1 MAYIS
6 KSGFKTVAAKATR
19 GTALTTGTTT
29 ANTWYEILTAG
40 ASTALPSSMVGL
52 VFRSPDT
59 SSTQIT
65 LATGDSVYPLTLTQ
79 ICKTDA
85 EITCEE
91 GTIDVTDD
99 CENGYNAYILD
110 GYRDVSGT
118 LNGFLKFDDATGEL
132 MSGAAEMLGRFFT
145 VVTDDGDGTYV
156 VTSAENE
163 AFLLFMCMNKD
174 AAVGDIQNWIILP
187 ILLSSLGTGA
197 GLKDAQ
203 KRDLSFSKAQGS
215 PACNYQRTVFAGDT
229 VDAIFS

>member
-19 GTALTTGTTT
+19 GSILSTGMTA
-29 ANTWYEILTAG
+29 ANTWYEVATVG
-40 ASTALPSSMVGL
+40 TTSALPDERVGS

-59 SSTQIT
+59 SDTQIT
-65 LATGDSVYPLTLTQ
+65 LGTGDSAYPITLEQ

-99 CENGYNAYILD
+99 CENGFNAYILD
-110 GYRDVSGT
+110 GYRDISGT

-132 MSGAAEMLGRFFT
+132 TTGAAEMLGRFFSVT
-145 VVTDDGDGTYV
+145 TDDGEGAYV
-156 VTSAENE
+156 VKAAENE
-163 AFLLFMCMNKD
+163 KFLLFMCMNKD
-174 AAVGDIQNWIILP
+174 AAVGDTQNWIILP

-203 KRDLSFSKAQGS
+203 KRDLSWQKAQG
-215 PACNYQRTVFAGDT
+215 PAINYRRVVFAADT
-229 VDAIFS
+229 IDSMFA